1 MTSEGERT
9 ALERMLEARSVA
21 VVGASVRE
29 GSVGNQSVVELVEGG
44 FEGAIYPVNPKYD
57 QVLGHRAFESLSAIG
72 DPVDLVILAVSNALL
87 EEQLRLAADAGAG
100 SAVIFASGY
109 EEPREGVPPLTERL
123 VTIAR
128 EAGMAVC
135 GGNCM
140 GFANLERR
148 VRALGFYEPK
158 DAPVGGVTFL
168 SHSGSAFSAMIH
180 NDRALGLNLAVS
192 AGQEF
197 VTTVADYLRYAL
209 GLESTRTVGLFIE
222 TVRDPGGFRSALE
235 LANER
240 DIPVVALKVG
250 REERTRELVVA
261 HSGALA
267 GEDGAYEALFDAYGV
282 ARVESLDE
290 MADTLALFAAG
301 RRAGPG
307 ALASVH
313 DSGGER
319 ALMVDAAA
327 SVGVPLAQISDET
340 SKRMET
346 LLDPGLPPVNPLDF
360 WGTGRDSHRIITG
373 CVRALL
379 EDEEVAAL
387 AFSVDLTSED
397 YPEMGYIAMARETFP
412 ETGKPFAM
420 LSNLSSGID
429 RNDAKLLDG
438 DGIPVLEGT
447 LTGLAAFK
455 HLFAYRDFRAREPIT
470 GASPTSNEVRERW
483 LRRLSS
489 GEPFDELDGLALLA
503 DYGVPVVESVRA
515 ATLEDA
521 IAAAERIGFPVAVKT
536 AAPGVQHKS
545 DVGGVRLGIDD
556 SPSLE
561 DAYADL
567 EHRLGPQ
574 VTVAPM
580 APPGVEIAL
589 GIVRDPQFGPLVLV
603 GAGGVLVEVLKDRR
617 LALPPLDEARAR
629 SMIDRLEVRPLL
641 DGVRGRP
648 PADVDAVARAIV
660 AISWLA
666 HDLSEHLGALDANPM
681 ICGPGG
687 CVAVDALVIA
697 SSLDREGS
705 SGRGGSAGTPRP

>member
-1 MTSEGERT
+1 VTPAPSDASPDDRS
-9 ALERMLEARSVA
+9 AIERMLEARSVA
-21 VVGASVRE
+21 IVGASVKE

-44 FEGAIYPVNPKYD
+44 FDGRIYPVNPKYD
-57 QVLGHRAFESLSAIG
+57 EVLGHRAFGSLAEIAE
-72 DPVDLVILAVSNALL
+72 PVDLVILAVSNALL
-87 EEQLRLAADAGAG
+87 EEQLAAAAAAGAR

-109 EEPREGVPPLTERL
+109 EEPRDGVPPLTERL
-123 VTIAR
+123 AAIAR
-128 EAGMAVC
+128 NAGMAIC

-180 NDRALGLNLAVS
+180 NDRNLGLNLAVS

-209 GLESTRTVGLFIE
+209 GLESTTTVGLFLE
-222 TVRDPGGFRSALE
+222 TVRDPAGFRSALR

-240 DIPVVALKVG
+240 DVPVVALKVG
-250 REERTRELVVA
+250 REGRTRELVAA

-267 GEDGAYEALFDAYGV
+267 GEDGAYEALFEAHGV
-282 ARVESLDE
+282 SRVESLDE

-319 ALMVDAAA
+319 ALLIDAAA
-327 SVGVPLAQISDET
+327 AVGVPLAEISDET
-340 SKRMET
+340 AKRMEA

-360 WGTGRDSHRIITG
+360 WGTGTNAHEIVTG

-379 EDEEVAAL
+379 DDPAVGAL
-387 AFSVDLTSED
+387 AFSVDLTSEEHAD
-397 YPEMGYIAMARETFP
+397 MGYIAMARETFP
-412 ETGKPFAM
+412 ETEKPYAM
-420 LSNLSSGID
+420 LSNFSSGID
-429 RNDAKLLDG
+429 RNDAKLLEG

-455 HLFAYRDFRAREPIT
+455 HLFAYRDFRGRELVT
-470 GASPTSNEVRERW
+470 DASPVGDDVLERW
-483 LRRLSS
+483 IARLSRR
-489 GEPFDELDGLALLA
+489 EPFDETEGLRLLA
-503 DYGVPVVESVRA
+503 DYGIPVVESERA
-515 ATLEDA
+515 ETLEDA
-521 IAAAERIGFPVAVKT
+521 FAAANRLGFPVALKT

-556 SPSLE
+556 SPTLE
-561 DAYADL
+561 DAYGDL
-567 EHRLGPQ
+567 EQRLGPT
-574 VTVAPM
+574 VTVSKM
-580 APPGVEIAL
+580 APAGVEIAL
-589 GIVRDPQFGPLVLV
+589 GIVNDPQFGPLVLV

-629 SMIDRLEVRPLL
+629 AIVDRLEIRPLL
-641 DGVRGRP
+641 DGVRGE
-648 PADVDAVARAIV
+648 PAADLEALTRAIV
-660 AISWLA
+660 ALAWLA
-666 HDLSEHLGALDANPM
+666 HDLGEHLEALDANPV
-681 ICGPGG
+681 IGGPDG
-687 CVAVDALVIA
+687 VAAVDALVIA
-697 SSLDREGS
+697 R
-705 SGRGGSAGTPRP
+705 RR

>member
-1 MTSEGERT
+1 
-9 ALERMLEARSVA
+9 MLEARSVA

-29 GSVGNQSVVELVEGG
+29 GSVGNQSVVELIEGRFG
-44 FEGAIYPVNPKYD
+44 GRIVPVNPKYD
-57 QVLGHRAFESLSAIG
+57 EILGLPCVASVAEIAE
-72 DPVDLVILAVSNALL
+72 PVDLVILAVSNALL
-87 EEQLRLAADAGAG
+87 EEQLRLAAEAGAG

-123 VTIAR
+123 STIAR
-128 EAGMAVC
+128 SHGMAIC

-209 GLESTRTVGLFIE
+209 GLESTRAVGLFIE
-222 TVRDPGGFRSALE
+222 TVRDPDGFRSALE

-250 REERTRELVVA
+250 REERTRELVAA

-282 ARVESLDE
+282 SRVESLDE
-290 MADTLALFAAG
+290 MADTLALFSAG

-319 ALMVDAAA
+319 ALLVDAAA
-327 SVGVPLAQISDET
+327 AVGVPLADISDET
-340 SKRMET
+340 SKRMEA

-360 WGTGRDSHRIITG
+360 WGTGRDSHEIITG

-379 EDEEVAAL
+379 EDPAVGAL
-387 AFSVDLTSED
+387 AFSVDLTSEEH
-397 YPEMGYIAMARETFP
+397 PEMGYIAMARETFP
-412 ETGKPFAM
+412 ETEKPFAM
-420 LSNLSSGID
+420 LSNFSSGID
-429 RNDAKLLDG
+429 RSDAKLLDG

-447 LTGLAAFK
+447 LTGLAAFR
-455 HLFAYRDFRAREPIT
+455 HLFAYRDFRARDPIT
-470 GASPTSNEVRERW
+470 GVSPVSDEVRERW
-483 LRRLSS
+483 IGRLSN
-489 GEPFDELDGLALLA
+489 GEPFDELEGLAVLA

-515 ATLEDA
+515 NTLEDA
-521 IAAAERIGFPVAVKT
+521 IAAAERLGFPVAVKT
-536 AAPGVQHKS
+536 GASGVQHKS
-545 DVGGVRLGIDD
+545 DVGGVRLGVDD

-561 DAYADL
+561 DAYGDL
-567 EHRLGPQ
+567 DRELGPQ
-574 VTVAPM
+574 VTVSRM

-589 GIVRDPQFGPLVLV
+589 GVVRDPQFGPLVLV
-603 GAGGVLVEVLKDRR
+603 GAGGVLVEVLRDRR
-617 LALPPLDEARAR
+617 LALPPLNLDRTR
-629 SMIDRLEVRPLL
+629 RLVDRLEIRPLL
-641 DGVRGRP
+641 DGVRGQLA
-648 PADVDAVARAIV
+648 ADVQALTRSIV
-660 AISWLA
+660 SLSWLA
-666 HDLSEHLGALDANPM
+666 YDLGDHLGALDANPL
-681 ICGPGG
+681 ICGPDG
-687 CVAVDALVIA
+687 CVAVDALVI
-697 SSLDREGS
+697 
-705 SGRGGSAGTPRP
+705 PRIS

>member
-1 MTSEGERT
+1 
-9 ALERMLEARSVA
+9 MLEARSVA

-29 GSVGNQSVVELVEGG
+29 GSVGNQSVVELIDGG
-44 FEGAIYPVNPKYD
+44 FDGRIVPVNPKYEEI
-57 QVLGHRAFESLSAIG
+57 LGLPCVASVDEIAE
-72 DPVDLVILAVSNALL
+72 PVDLVILAVSNALL
-87 EEQLRLAADAGAG
+87 EEQLRLAAEAGAG
-100 SAVIFASGY
+100 SAVIFASGF
-109 EEPREGVPPLTERL
+109 EEPRDGVPPLTERL
-123 VTIAR
+123 ATMAR
-128 EAGMAVC
+128 DAGMALC

-197 VTTVADYLRYAL
+197 VTTVADFLRYAL
-209 GLESTRTVGLFIE
+209 GLESTNAVGLFIE
-222 TVRDPGGFRSALE
+222 TVRDPDGFRSALE

-250 REERTRELVVA
+250 REERTRELVAA

-267 GEDGAYEALFDAYGV
+267 GEDGAYEAVFDAFGV
-282 ARVESLDE
+282 SRVESLDE

-307 ALASVH
+307 GLASVH

-319 ALMVDAAA
+319 ALLVDAAA
-327 SVGVPLAQISDET
+327 SVGVPLAEISDET
-340 SKRMET
+340 SKRMEA

-360 WGTGRDSHRIITG
+360 WGTGRDSHEIITG

-379 EDEEVAAL
+379 EDEAVAAL

-412 ETGKPFAM
+412 ETEKPFAM
-420 LSNLSSGID
+420 LSNFSSGID
-429 RNDAKLLDG
+429 RQDAKLLDG

-447 LTGLAAFK
+447 LTGLAAFR
-455 HLFAYRDFRAREPIT
+455 HLFAYRDFRARGSAS
-470 GASPTSNEVRERW
+470 GASPVDDDVRERW
-483 LRRLSS
+483 RGRLSS
-489 GEPFDELDGLALLA
+489 GEPFDELEGLALLS

-515 ATLEDA
+515 GTLEEA
-521 IAAAERIGFPVAVKT
+521 IAAAERLGFPVAVKT
-536 AAPGVQHKS
+536 AAPGVHHKS
-545 DVGGVRLGIDD
+545 DVGGVRLGVDD

-561 DAYADL
+561 DAYANL
-567 EHRLGPQ
+567 ERRLGPA

-580 APPGVEIAL
+580 APAGVEIAL
-589 GIVRDPQFGPLVLV
+589 GVVRDPQFGPLVVV
-603 GAGGVLVEVLKDRR
+603 GAGGLLVEVLGDRR

-629 SMIDRLEVRPLL
+629 SLVEGLKVRPLL
-641 DGVRGRP
+641 DGVRGQP
-648 PADVDAVARAIV
+648 SADVDALSRALVAL
-660 AISWLA
+660 SWLA
-666 HDLSEHLGALDANPM
+666 RDLGEHIEALDANPV
-681 ICGPGG
+681 ICASDR
-687 CVAVDALVIA
+687 CVAVDALVIPRTV
-697 SSLDREGS
+697 SRPGS
-705 SGRGGSAGTPRP
+705 SGRGGSAGTLRP

>member
-1 MTSEGERT
+1 VTSERRRT

-29 GSVGNQSVVELVEGG
+29 GSVGHQGVVELVEGG

-57 QVLGHRAFESLSAIG
+57 QVLGHRAFGSVAAIG
-72 DPVDLVILAVSNALL
+72 EPVDLVILAVSNALL
-87 EEQLRLAADAGAG
+87 EEQLRLAAEAGAA

-109 EEPREGVPPLTERL
+109 EEPREGMPPLTERL
-123 VTIAR
+123 ATIAR

-197 VTTVADYLRYAL
+197 VTTVSDYLRYAL
-209 GLESTRTVGLFIE
+209 GLESTRVVGLFIE
-222 TVRDPGGFRSALE
+222 TVRDPAGFRDALA

-250 REERTRELVVA
+250 REERTRELVAA

-290 MADTLALFAAG
+290 MADTLALFAAR
-301 RRAGPG
+301 RRAGSG

-327 SVGVPLAQISDET
+327 SVGVPLAEISEKT
-340 SKRMET
+340 SKRMDA

-360 WGTGRDSHRIITG
+360 WGTGRDSHQIITG

-379 EDEEVAAL
+379 EDPAVAAL

-420 LSNLSSGID
+420 LSNFSSGID
-429 RNDAKLLDG
+429 RTDAKLLDG

-455 HLFAYRDFRAREPIT
+455 HLFAFRDFRARSPVE
-470 GASPTSNEVRERW
+470 GASPVADEVRDRW
-483 LRRLSS
+483 RRRLAS
-489 GEPFDELDGLALLA
+489 GGPFDELEGLALLS
-503 DYGVPVVESVRA
+503 DYGVPVVASVRA
-515 ATLEDA
+515 DTLEDA
-521 IAAAERIGFPVAVKT
+521 IAAAEGIGFPVAVKT
-536 AAPGVQHKS
+536 ASPGVQHKS

-561 DAYADL
+561 DAYTDL
-567 EHRLGPQ
+567 ERRLGPQ

-589 GIVRDPQFGPLVLV
+589 GMVRDPQFGPLVLV
-603 GAGGVLVEVLKDRR
+603 GAGGVLVEIMKDRR
-617 LALPPLDEARAR
+617 LAMPPLDEDRAR
-629 SMIDRLEVRPLL
+629 SMVDRLEVRPLL
-641 DGVRGRP
+641 DGVRGQP
-648 PADVDAVARAIV
+648 AADVDALARAI
-660 AISWLA
+660 AALSWLA
-666 HDLSEHLGALDANPM
+666 GDLGEHLEALDANPVM
-681 ICGPGG
+681 CGPEG
-687 CVAVDALVIA
+687 CVAVDALVV
-697 SSLDREGS
+697 
-705 SGRGGSAGTPRP
+705 PRR

>member
-1 MTSEGERT
+1 VTSEHRRT

-57 QVLGHRAFESLSAIG
+57 EVLGHRAFESVAAIG
-72 DPVDLVILAVSNALL
+72 KPVDLMILAVSNATL
-87 EEQLRLAADAGAG
+87 EDQLRLAADAGAG

-123 VTIAR
+123 ARIAR
-128 EAGMAVC
+128 DAGMAVC

-140 GFANLERR
+140 GFANLELR

-209 GLESTRTVGLFIE
+209 GLESTKAVGLFIE
-222 TVRDPGGFRSALE
+222 TVRDPAGFRDGLA

-240 DIPVVALKVG
+240 DIPVVAMKVG
-250 REERTRELVVA
+250 REERTRELVAA

-282 ARVESLDE
+282 SRVESLDE

-307 ALASVH
+307 GLASVH

-319 ALMVDAAA
+319 ALLVDAAA
-327 SVGVPLAQISDET
+327 SVGVPLAEISGET
-340 SKRMET
+340 SERMAA

-360 WGTGRDSHRIITG
+360 WGTGRDSHQIITG

-379 EDEEVAAL
+379 EDPAVAAL

-420 LSNLSSGID
+420 LSNFSSGID
-429 RNDAKLLDG
+429 RNDVKLLEG

-455 HLFAYRDFRAREPIT
+455 HLFAYRDFRARSPVE
-470 GASPTSNEVRERW
+470 GASPVADEIRERW
-483 LRRLSS
+483 RHRLAS
-489 GEPFDELDGLALLA
+489 GGPFDELEGLALLS
-503 DYGVPVVESVRA
+503 DYGVPVVASVRA
-515 ATLEDA
+515 DTLEDA
-521 IAAAERIGFPVAVKT
+521 IAAAEGIGFPVAVKT
-536 AAPGVQHKS
+536 ASPGVQHKS
-545 DVGGVRLGIDD
+545 DVAGVRLDVDD

-561 DAYADL
+561 DAYTDL
-567 EHRLGPQ
+567 ERELGPQ
-574 VTVAPM
+574 VTVSKM

-603 GAGGVLVEVLKDRR
+603 GAGGVLVEIMKDRR
-617 LALPPLDEARAR
+617 LAMPPLDEYRAR
-629 SMIDRLEVRPLL
+629 SMVDLLEVRPLL
-641 DGVRGRP
+641 DGVRGQP
-648 PADVDAVARAIV
+648 TADVDALTRTIV
-660 AISWLA
+660 AVSWLA
-666 HDLSEHLGALDANPM
+666 HDLAEHLEALDANPV
-681 ICGPGG
+681 ICGPNG
-687 CVAVDALVIA
+687 CVAVDALVIPQ
-697 SSLDREGS
+697 G
-705 SGRGGSAGTPRP
+705 

>member
-1 MTSEGERT
+1 VTPEGERT

-21 VVGASVRE
+21 VVGASARE
-29 GSVGNQSVVELVEGG
+29 GSVGNQSVVELLEGG
-44 FEGAIYPVNPKYD
+44 FDGRIVPVNPKYD
-57 QVLGHRAFESLSAIG
+57 EVLGLPCVGSLAQIGES
-72 DPVDLVILAVSNALL
+72 VDLVILAVSNALL
-87 EEQLRLAADAGAG
+87 EEHLRLAADAGAG

-109 EEPREGVPPLTERL
+109 EEPRDGIPPLTQRL
-123 VTIAR
+123 ATTAR
-128 EAGMAVC
+128 DAGMAVC

-158 DAPVGGVTFL
+158 HAPVGGITFL

-197 VTTVADYLRYAL
+197 VTTVADYLTFAL
-209 GLESTRTVGLFIE
+209 GLESTRAVGLFIE
-222 TVRDPGGFRSALE
+222 TVRDPNGFREALA

-240 DIPVVALKVG
+240 DVPVVALKVG
-250 REERTRELVVA
+250 REERTRELVQA

-282 ARVESLDE
+282 SRVESLDE
-290 MADTLALFAAG
+290 MGDTLALFAAG

-307 ALASVH
+307 GLASVH

-327 SVGVPLAQISDET
+327 AVGVPFADISDET
-340 SKRMET
+340 SARMEA

-360 WGTGRDSHRIITG
+360 WGTGKDAHEIVTG

-379 EDEEVAAL
+379 EDPEVAAL
-387 AFSVDLTSED
+387 AFAVDLTSEE
-397 YPEMGYIAMARETFP
+397 YPDMGYIAMARETFP
-412 ETGKPFAM
+412 ETDKPFAM
-420 LSNLSSGID
+420 LSNFSSGID
-429 RNDAKLLDG
+429 RNDAKMLEG

-455 HLFAYRDFRAREPIT
+455 HLFAYRDFRAREPVS
-470 GASPTSNEVRERW
+470 GASPVSGDVRQRW
-483 LRRLSS
+483 VERLSN
-489 GEPFDELDGLALLA
+489 GEPFDEPEGLALLA
-503 DYGVPVVESVRA
+503 DYGVPVVENARA
-515 ATLEDA
+515 DTLEDA
-521 IAAAERIGFPVAVKT
+521 IEAAERIGFPVAVKT
-536 AAPGVQHKS
+536 AAPDVQHKS

-561 DAYADL
+561 YAYSDL
-567 EHRLGPQ
+567 ERSLGPQ

-580 APPGVEIAL
+580 VPPGVEIAL

-617 LALPPLDEARAR
+617 LAIPPLDEVRAR
-629 SMIDRLEVRPLL
+629 SMVDSLKIRRLL
-641 DGVRGRP
+641 DGVRGQLA
-648 PADVDAVARAIV
+648 ADVDGLTGAIV
-660 AISWLA
+660 SLSWLA
-666 HDLSEHLGALDANPM
+666 NDLGDHLEALDANPV
-681 ICGPGG
+681 ICAPEG
-687 CVAVDALVIA
+687 CVSVDALVM
-697 SSLDREGS
+697 
-705 SGRGGSAGTPRP
+705 PRPR

>member
-1 MTSEGERT
+1 
-9 ALERMLEARSVA
+9 
-21 VVGASVRE
+21 
-29 GSVGNQSVVELVEGG
+29 
-44 FEGAIYPVNPKYD
+44 
-57 QVLGHRAFESLSAIG
+57 
-72 DPVDLVILAVSNALL
+72 
-87 EEQLRLAADAGAG
+87 
-100 SAVIFASGY
+100 VIFASGY
-109 EEPREGVPPLTERL
+109 EEPRDGVPPLTERL
-123 VTIAR
+123 ATIAR

-209 GLESTRTVGLFIE
+209 GVESTKAVGLFIE
-222 TVRDPGGFRSALE
+222 TVRDPDGFREALD
-235 LANER
+235 LANQR
-240 DIPVVALKVG
+240 DVPVVALKVG
-250 REERTRELVVA
+250 REARTSELVAA

-267 GEDGAYEALFDAYGV
+267 GEDGAYEALFDAHGV

-290 MADTLALFAAG
+290 MGDTLALFAAG

-307 ALASVH
+307 GLASVH

-319 ALMVDAAA
+319 ALLVDAAA
-327 SVGVPLAQISDET
+327 SIGVALAEISDET
-340 SKRMET
+340 SKRMEG

-360 WGTGRDSHRIITG
+360 WGTGRDSHQIITG

-379 EDEEVAAL
+379 EDPAVAAL

-420 LSNLSSGID
+420 LSNFSSGID
-429 RNDAKLLDG
+429 RGDAKVLEG

-455 HLFAYRDFRAREPIT
+455 HVFAYRDFRAREPVKSN
-470 GASPTSNEVRERW
+470 SPVGDEVRGRW
-483 LRRLSS
+483 VERLSS
-489 GEPFDELDGLALLA
+489 GEPFGEPEGLALLA
-503 DYGVPVVESVRA
+503 DYGVSVVEIVRA
-515 ATLEDA
+515 ESLEDA

-536 AAPGVQHKS
+536 ATPGVQHKS

-556 SPSLE
+556 SVSLE
-561 DAYADL
+561 DAYAKL
-567 EHRLGPQ
+567 ERSLGPQ
-574 VTVAPM
+574 VTVSPM

-617 LALPPLDEARAR
+617 LAIPPLDEVRAR
-629 SMIDRLEVRPLL
+629 SMVDRLEVRPLL
-641 DGVRGRP
+641 DGVRGQP
-648 PADVDAVARAIV
+648 KADVDALARTIV
-660 AISWLA
+660 ALSWLA
-666 HDLSEHLGALDANPM
+666 HDLGDDMEALDANP
-681 ICGPGG
+681 IVCGATG
-687 CVAVDALVIA
+687 CVAVDALVIQRH
-697 SSLDREGS
+697 S
-705 SGRGGSAGTPRP
+705 

>member
-1 MTSEGERT
+1 
-9 ALERMLEARSVA
+9 MLEARSVA

-29 GSVGNQSVVELVEGG
+29 GSVGNQSVVELIEGRFG
-44 FEGAIYPVNPKYD
+44 GRIVPVNPKYD
-57 QVLGHRAFESLSAIG
+57 EILGLPCVASVAEIAE
-72 DPVDLVILAVSNALL
+72 PVDLVILAVSNALL
-87 EEQLRLAADAGAG
+87 EEQLRLAAEAGAG

-123 VTIAR
+123 STIAR
-128 EAGMAVC
+128 SHGMAIC

-209 GLESTRTVGLFIE
+209 GLESTRAVGLFIE
-222 TVRDPGGFRSALE
+222 TVRDPDGFRSALE

-250 REERTRELVVA
+250 REERTRELVAA

-282 ARVESLDE
+282 SRVESLDE
-290 MADTLALFAAG
+290 MADTLALFSAG

-319 ALMVDAAA
+319 ALLVDAAA
-327 SVGVPLAQISDET
+327 AVGVPLADISDET
-340 SKRMET
+340 SKRMEA

-360 WGTGRDSHRIITG
+360 WGTGRDSHEIITG

-379 EDEEVAAL
+379 EDPAVGAL
-387 AFSVDLTSED
+387 AFSVDLTSEEH
-397 YPEMGYIAMARETFP
+397 PEMGYIAMARETFP
-412 ETGKPFAM
+412 ETEKPFAM
-420 LSNLSSGID
+420 LSNFSSGID
-429 RNDAKLLDG
+429 RSDAKLLDG

-447 LTGLAAFK
+447 LTGLAAFR
-455 HLFAYRDFRAREPIT
+455 HLFAYRDFRARDPIT
-470 GASPTSNEVRERW
+470 GVSPVSDEVRERW
-483 LRRLSS
+483 IGRLSN
-489 GEPFDELDGLALLA
+489 GEPFDELEGLAVLA

-515 ATLEDA
+515 NTLEDA
-521 IAAAERIGFPVAVKT
+521 IAAAERLGFPVAVKT
-536 AAPGVQHKS
+536 GASGVQHKS
-545 DVGGVRLGIDD
+545 DVGGVRLGVDD

-561 DAYADL
+561 DAYGDL
-567 EHRLGPQ
+567 DRELGPQ
-574 VTVAPM
+574 VTVSRM

-589 GIVRDPQFGPLVLV
+589 GVVRDPQFGPLVLV
-603 GAGGVLVEVLKDRR
+603 GAGGALVEFLRDRR
-617 LALPPLDEARAR
+617 LALPPLNLDRTR
-629 SMIDRLEVRPLL
+629 RLVDRLEIRPLL
-641 DGVRGRP
+641 DGVRGQLA
-648 PADVDAVARAIV
+648 ADVQALTRSIV
-660 AISWLA
+660 SLSWLA
-666 HDLSEHLGALDANPM
+666 YDLGDHLGALDANPL
-681 ICGPGG
+681 ICGPDG
-687 CVAVDALVIA
+687 CVAVDALVI
-697 SSLDREGS
+697 
-705 SGRGGSAGTPRP
+705 PRIS

>member
-1 MTSEGERT
+1 
-9 ALERMLEARSVA
+9 MLEARSVA

-29 GSVGNQSVVELVEGG
+29 GSVGNQSVVELIEGG
-44 FEGAIYPVNPKYD
+44 FDGRIVPVNPKYNEILELPCVASMAEID
-57 QVLGHRAFESLSAIG
+57 E
-72 DPVDLVILAVSNALL
+72 PVDLVILAVSNALL
-87 EEQLRLAADAGAG
+87 EEQLRLAAEAGAA

-109 EEPREGVPPLTERL
+109 EEPRDGVLPLTERL
-123 VTIAR
+123 AAIAR
-128 EAGMAVC
+128 SHGMAVC

-197 VTTVADYLRYAL
+197 VTTVADYLRYSL
-209 GLESTRTVGLFIE
+209 GLESTKALGLFIE
-222 TVRDPGGFRSALE
+222 TIRDPDGFRSALE

-240 DIPVVALKVG
+240 HIPVVALKVG
-250 REERTRELVVA
+250 REERTRELVAA

-282 ARVESLDE
+282 SRVESLDE

-319 ALMVDAAA
+319 ALLVDAAA
-327 SVGVPLAQISDET
+327 SVGVPLAEISDET
-340 SKRMET
+340 SKRMEA

-360 WGTGRDSHRIITG
+360 WGTGRDSHEIITG

-379 EDEEVAAL
+379 EDPAVSAL
-387 AFSVDLTSED
+387 AFSVDLTSEEH
-397 YPEMGYIAMARETFP
+397 PEMGYIAMARKTFP
-412 ETGKPFAM
+412 ETAKPFAM
-420 LSNLSSGID
+420 LSNFSSGID
-429 RNDAKLLDG
+429 RGDARLLDG

-470 GASPTSNEVRERW
+470 SLSPVSDEVRERW
-483 LRRLSS
+483 THRLSN
-489 GEPFDELDGLALLA
+489 GEPFGELEGLALLA
-503 DYGVPVVESVRA
+503 DYGVPAVESVRA
-515 ATLEDA
+515 DTLEGA
-521 IAAAERIGFPVAVKT
+521 IAAAERIGFPVAMKT
-536 AAPGVQHKS
+536 AAPGEQHKS
-545 DVGGVRLGIDD
+545 DVGGVSLGVDD
-556 SPSLE
+556 SPSLG
-561 DAYADL
+561 DAYEDL
-567 EHRLGPQ
+567 VRRLGPE

-617 LALPPLDEARAR
+617 LAMPPLDEIRAR
-629 SMIDRLEVRPLL
+629 SMVDRLDVRPLL
-641 DGVRGRP
+641 EGVRGQP
-648 PADVDAVARAIV
+648 TADVDALIGAIV
-660 AISWLA
+660 SLSWLA
-666 HDLSEHLGALDANPM
+666 HDLGDHLEALDVNPM
-681 ICGPGG
+681 ICGPSG
-687 CVAVDALVIA
+687 CVAVDALVI
-697 SSLDREGS
+697 
-705 SGRGGSAGTPRP
+705 PRRP

>member
-1 MTSEGERT
+1 VTSEHQRT
-9 ALERMLEARSVA
+9 AIERMLEARSVA

-29 GSVGNQSVVELVEGG
+29 GSVGNQSVAELVEGG
-44 FEGAIYPVNPKYD
+44 FEGAIYPVNPKYGE
-57 QVLGHRAFESLSAIG
+57 VLGHRAYPSLAEIG
-72 DPVDLVILAVSNALL
+72 APVDLAILAVSNALL
-87 EEQLRLAADAGAG
+87 EEQLSLAAASGAA

-109 EEPREGVPPLTERL
+109 DEPADGEPPLTERL
-123 VTIAR
+123 AHIAR

-197 VTTVADYLRYAL
+197 VTTVADYLRYAV
-209 GLESTRTVGLFIE
+209 GLESTRVVGLFIE
-222 TVRDPGGFRSALE
+222 TVRDPAGFRDALA

-250 REERTRELVVA
+250 RERRTRELVAA

-282 ARVESLDE
+282 SRVESLDE
-290 MADTLALFAAG
+290 MADTLALFAGG

-307 ALASVH
+307 GLASVH

-319 ALMVDAAA
+319 AMLVDAAA
-327 SVGVPLAQISDET
+327 AVSVPLAEISDET
-340 SKRMET
+340 SERMKA

-360 WGTGRDSHRIITG
+360 WGTGKDSHEIITG

-379 EDEEVAAL
+379 EDPAVAAL

-412 ETGKPFAM
+412 ETEKPFAM
-420 LSNLSSGID
+420 LSNFSSGID
-429 RNDAKLLDG
+429 RGDAKLLES

-447 LTGLAAFK
+447 LTGLAAIN

-470 GASPTSNEVRERW
+470 GVSPVSNEVRERW
-483 LRRLSS
+483 VGRLSR
-489 GEPFDELDGLALLA
+489 GEPFGELEGLALLA

-515 ATLEDA
+515 DTLEDA
-521 IAAAERIGFPVAVKT
+521 IATAERIGFPVAVKT

-545 DVGGVRLGIDD
+545 DAGGVRLGVDD

-567 EHRLGPQ
+567 ERRLGPQ

-603 GAGGVLVEVLKDRR
+603 GAGGVLVEALADRR
-617 LALPPLDEARAR
+617 LVMPPLDRPRAR
-629 SMIDRLEVRPLL
+629 SMVDRLKMRPLF
-641 DGVRGRP
+641 DGVRGWP
-648 PADVDAVARAIV
+648 PADVDALARAIV
-660 AISWLA
+660 ALSWLA
-666 HDLSEHLGALDANPM
+666 DDLGERLEALDANPV
-681 ICGPGG
+681 ICGPEG
-687 CVAVDALVIA
+687 CVAVDALVV
-697 SSLDREGS
+697 
-705 SGRGGSAGTPRP
+705 PRR